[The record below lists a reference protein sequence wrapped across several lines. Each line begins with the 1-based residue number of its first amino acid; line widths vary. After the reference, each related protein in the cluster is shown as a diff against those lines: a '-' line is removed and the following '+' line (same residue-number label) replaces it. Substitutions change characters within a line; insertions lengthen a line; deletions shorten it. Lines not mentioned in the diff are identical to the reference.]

1 MLDHLAHV
9 RIIGLG
15 LALGSA
21 LLHLLTPEKPKAEQ
35 IPEPAAPREYPKY
48 ESRGGGNAGRGAR
61 PNRRSSERERPSRD
75 YAEPKRTTRARPEPS
90 STSHEEGMVR
100 LAFNV
105 GRDHE
110 IMPGDLVGV
119 IAGVTRLPR
128 EMIGRI
134 DLEPKRSLVDVA
146 AEHAGRVL
154 KKLNGIQVKGHK
166 LSVEIPK

>member
-1 MLDHLAHV
+1 
-9 RIIGLG
+9 
-15 LALGSA
+15 
-21 LLHLLTPEKPKAEQ
+21 
-35 IPEPAAPREYPKY
+35 
-48 ESRGGGNAGRGAR
+48 
-61 PNRRSSERERPSRD
+61 
-75 YAEPKRTTRARPEPS
+75 
-90 STSHEEGMVR
+90 VR

-134 DLEPKRSLVDVA
+134 DLEPQRSLVDVA

-154 KKLNGIQVKGHK
+154 KKLNGYSGQRPQAERRDPEVGSGWACRVSGESSASGRRPPA
-166 LSVEIPK
+166 LYSESS